1 MLNQLTL
8 KRRSAVDLER
18 TIKVVRFFLASVFE
32 ILLKVPMNGEKGRL
46 GQIVIFL
53 KLVANVFD
61 ESRPGRVLDDVV
73 QQQLVPGNPLDGG
86 DQQSVQLLTD
96 LRPGLLTLHECFER
110 LVLH

>member
-18 TIKVVRFFLASVFE
+18 AIKVVRFFLASVFE

-61 ESRPGRVLDDVV
+61 ESRPGRVLDDVL
-73 QQQLVPGNPLDGG
+73 QPFAFDWRTSGHERNQELF
-86 DQQSVQLLTD
+86 
-96 LRPGLLTLHECFER
+96 LRFHKVYIRIEPQGTFCISI
-110 LVLH
+110 